1 MLTYM
6 VPAGQRDLATDSA
19 RERILDAGLR
29 VFAKKGFSAATTKE
43 ISSEAG
49 VNEVTLFRHF
59 GSKRTLFE
67 HVIRERSPLHTI
79 TRTVSMDPETPIE
92 ELLERNAIAV
102 LEILKRNRHLFMMLL
117 GDAWRVQRTRSI
129 ISESGVE
136 KGVDFL
142 TDMMGS
148 LVAEGK
154 IREVDPE
161 IAARGL
167 IGMIQSYFLTRY
179 LLAGRDPGPEED
191 RRMVSG
197 FVDIFLRGVG
207 AEAV

>member
-1 MLTYM
+1 MAP
-6 VPAGQRDLATDSA
+6 VGDGVHAKDSA

-29 VFAKKGFSAATTKE
+29 VFAKKGFSAATTRE
-43 ISSEAG
+43 ISADAG

-67 HVIRERSPLHTI
+67 HVIRERSPLKRI
-79 TRTVSMDPETPIE
+79 TRTVSTDTETPIE

-102 LEILKRNRHLFMMLL
+102 LDVLKANRHLFMMLL
-117 GDAWRVQRTRSI
+117 GDAWRIQRTRSI
-129 ISESGVE
+129 ISEFGVE
-136 KGVDFL
+136 RGVDFL
-142 TDMMGS
+142 TDMMAS
-148 LVAEGK
+148 LVAAGK
-154 IREVDPE
+154 MRDIDPE

-191 RRMVSG
+191 RRMISG
-197 FVDIFLRGVG
+197 FVDIFLKGVG
-207 AEAV
+207 TEGV